1 MIETGP
7 DGPVIVELRQDA
19 HHQESKDMLHPSS
32 PTMSLFPRVIP
43 FTALVVP
50 LFFSTLSWCA
60 ALPADLVW
68 ESNDT
73 DPVYADPAAQRGGTF
88 HDFMASFPLTLRKYG
103 PDSNGGFAGYI
114 RETSLPLLAT
124 HPLTGNPMPMLANQW
139 AFGADHKTLYFKIN
153 PKARWSDG
161 QPVTADDWLF
171 TLKMMR
177 SKEINDPWYN
187 NYYSTQ
193 IQDVTKFDDHT
204 LSISSGNEKSRQ
216 DLLQS
221 LPFAPEPSHAI
232 TLSSDWVKEYNWK
245 ILPVTGAY
253 RLSEVKKGKSV
264 SFERVKDWWGNDERY
279 FQHRFNPDR
288 IEIKVLRDQNI
299 AWQHFLRGELDTFG
313 LVMPNWW
320 HDKTKTAEFEK
331 GYIDRLWF
339 YTQTPQSPMG
349 LYLNTA
355 DPLLKD
361 LNVRLG
367 IQYSL
372 AIDKMI
378 ATLLR
383 GDYQRLNSYGS
394 GQGAF
399 TNTDIKA
406 RPFDPKLARDYFAKA
421 GFTKTG
427 PDGVLQNDKG
437 QPLSLSIT
445 YTTAEHAQ
453 RLTLLREEAKKAGLN
468 LELNLM
474 DASAGFK
481 SMLEK
486 KHQSAWMGWST
497 GRYPAYWEHFHKV
510 NANKPQTN
518 NIMNIDDDA
527 ISALVEQ
534 YDKAFDFAKKAELSR
549 QIQQRLF
556 ELASFVPAYQVPY
569 TRAGA
574 WRWIKLPKIPATP
587 QSDLLY
593 WPLDGANSDYSFG
606 GLFWIDEKVKEET
619 QAAIKSGQTFPPVT
633 VVDTRYQQP

>member
-1 MIETGP
+1 MRVT
-7 DGPVIVELRQDA
+7 A
-19 HHQESKDMLHPSS
+19 M
-32 PTMSLFPRVIP
+32 LFPFCWSP
-43 FTALVVP
+43 FGWSAT
-50 LFFSTLSWCA
+50 
-60 ALPADLVW
+60 LPADLKW
-68 ESNDT
+68 ENNDT
-73 DPVYADPAAQRGGTF
+73 DPVYADPEAKRGGTF
-88 HDFMASFPLTLRKYG
+88 RDFMSSFPLTLRKYG
-103 PDSNGGFAGYI
+103 PDSNGGFAAYV
-114 RETSLPLLAT
+114 RETNLPLLST
-124 HPLTGNPMPMLANQW
+124 HPVTRNPIPMLANQW
-139 AFGADHKTLYFKIN
+139 AFGADNKTLYFRIN

-161 QPVTADDWLF
+161 QPVTADDWVF

-193 IQDVTKFDDHT
+193 ISEVTKFDDHT
-204 LSISSGNEKSRQ
+204 LAITSGTEKSRE
-216 DLLQS
+216 DLLEA
-221 LPFAPEPSHAI
+221 LPFTPEPSHAI
-232 TLSSDWVKEYNWK
+232 KLTANWVKEYNWK
-245 ILPVTGAY
+245 VLPVTGPY
-253 RLSEVKKGKSV
+253 QIGELRKGKSV
-264 SFERVKDWWGNDERY
+264 TFDRVKDWWGNDERY

-299 AWQHFLRGELDTFG
+299 AWQHFLRGELDTFP

-320 HDKTKTAEFEK
+320 HDKSKTAEFEK
-331 GYIDRLWF
+331 GYIERLWF
-339 YTQTPQSPMG
+339 YNQTPQPPMG

-355 DPLLKD
+355 DPLLSNLD
-361 LNVRLG
+361 VRLG
-367 IQYSL
+367 IQHAL
-372 AIDKMI
+372 ALDKMI

-383 GDYQRLNSYGS
+383 GDYQRLNTYGS
-394 GQGAF
+394 GQGEF
-399 TNTDIKA
+399 TNTDLKA
-406 RPFDPKLARDYFAKA
+406 RPFDPALAREFFAKA

-427 PDGVLQNDKG
+427 PDGILRNDKD

-486 KHQSAWMGWST
+486 KHQSAWMAWSG
-497 GRYPAYWEHFHKV
+497 GRYPAYWEHFHRV

-518 NIMNIDDDA
+518 NIMNIDDDR

-534 YDKAFDFAKKAELSR
+534 YDKVFDFGKKADLSR
-549 QIQQRLF
+549 QIQQRLY

-574 WRWIKLPKIPATP
+574 WRWIRLPKVPATP

-593 WPLDGANSDYSFG
+593 WPLDGSNSGYSFG
-606 GLFWIDEKVKEET
+606 GLLWIDEAAKAQT
-619 QAAIKSGQTFPPVT
+619 RAAIKGGQTFPPVT
-633 VVDTRYQQP
+633 ITDTTYQQK

>member
-1 MIETGP
+1 MRVT
-7 DGPVIVELRQDA
+7 A
-19 HHQESKDMLHPSS
+19 MLLPFCWS
-32 PTMSLFPRVIP
+32 PFGWSAT
-43 FTALVVP
+43 
-50 LFFSTLSWCA
+50 
-60 ALPADLVW
+60 LPADLKW

-73 DPVYADPAAQRGGTF
+73 DPVYADPEAKRGGTF
-88 HDFMASFPLTLRKYG
+88 RDFMSSFPLTLRKYG
-103 PDSNGGFAGYI
+103 PDSNGGFAAYV
-114 RETSLPLLAT
+114 RETNLPLLST
-124 HPLTGNPMPMLANQW
+124 HPVTRNPIPMLANQW
-139 AFGADHKTLYFKIN
+139 AFGMDNKTLYFRIN

-161 QPVTADDWLF
+161 QPVTADDWVF

-193 IQDVTKFDDHT
+193 ISEVTKFDDHT
-204 LSISSGNEKSRQ
+204 LAITSGTEKSRE
-216 DLLQS
+216 DLLEA
-221 LPFAPEPSHAI
+221 LPFTPEPSHAI
-232 TLSSDWVKEYNWK
+232 KLTANWVKEYNWK
-245 ILPVTGAY
+245 VLPVTGPY
-253 RLSEVKKGKSV
+253 QIGELRKGKSV
-264 SFERVKDWWGNDERY
+264 TFDRVKDWWGNDERY

-299 AWQHFLRGELDTFG
+299 AWQHFLRGELDTFP

-320 HDKTKTAEFEK
+320 HDKSKTAEFEK
-331 GYIDRLWF
+331 GYIERLWF
-339 YTQTPQSPMG
+339 YNQTPQPPMG

-355 DPLLKD
+355 DPLLSNLD
-361 LNVRLG
+361 VRLG
-367 IQYSL
+367 IQHAL
-372 AIDKMI
+372 ALDKMI

-383 GDYQRLNSYGS
+383 GDYQRLNTYGS
-394 GQGAF
+394 GQGEF
-399 TNTDIKA
+399 TNTDLKA
-406 RPFDPKLARDYFAKA
+406 RPFDPALAREFFAKA

-427 PDGVLQNDKG
+427 PDGILRNDKG

-486 KHQSAWMGWST
+486 KHQSAWMAWSG
-497 GRYPAYWEHFHKV
+497 GRYPAYWEHFHRV

-518 NIMNIDDDA
+518 NIMNIDDDR

-534 YDKAFDFAKKAELSR
+534 YDKAFDFSKKADLSR
-549 QIQQRLF
+549 QIQQRLY

-574 WRWIKLPKIPATP
+574 WRWIRLPKVPATP

-593 WPLDGANSDYSFG
+593 WPLDGSNSGYSFG
-606 GLFWIDEKVKEET
+606 GLLWIDEAAKAQT
-619 QAAIKSGQTFPPVT
+619 RAAIKGGQTFPPVT
-633 VVDTRYQQP
+633 ITDTTYQQK

>member
-1 MIETGP
+1 M
-7 DGPVIVELRQDA
+7 R
-19 HHQESKDMLHPSS
+19 HPSLSIIPSLPGIMRVTAMLLPFCWS
-32 PTMSLFPRVIP
+32 PFGWSAT
-43 FTALVVP
+43 
-50 LFFSTLSWCA
+50 
-60 ALPADLVW
+60 LPADLKW

-73 DPVYADPAAQRGGTF
+73 DPVYADPEAKRGGTF
-88 HDFMASFPLTLRKYG
+88 RDFMSSFPLTLRKYG
-103 PDSNGGFAGYI
+103 PDSNGGFAAYV
-114 RETSLPLLAT
+114 RETNLPLLST
-124 HPLTGNPMPMLANQW
+124 HPVTRNPIPMLANQW
-139 AFGADHKTLYFKIN
+139 AFGTDNKTLYFRIN

-161 QPVTADDWLF
+161 QPVTADDWVF

-193 IQDVTKFDDHT
+193 ISEVTKFDDHT
-204 LSISSGNEKSRQ
+204 LAITSGTEKSRE
-216 DLLQS
+216 DLLEA
-221 LPFAPEPSHAI
+221 LPFTPEPSHAI
-232 TLSSDWVKEYNWK
+232 KLTANWVKEYNWK
-245 ILPVTGAY
+245 VLPVTGPY
-253 RLSEVKKGKSV
+253 QTGELRKGKSV
-264 SFERVKDWWGNDERY
+264 TFDRVKDWWGNDERY

-299 AWQHFLRGELDTFG
+299 AWQHFLRGELDTFP

-320 HDKTKTAEFEK
+320 HDKSKTAEFEK
-331 GYIDRLWF
+331 GYIERLWF
-339 YTQTPQSPMG
+339 YNQTPQPPMG

-355 DPLLKD
+355 DPLLSNLD
-361 LNVRLG
+361 VRLG
-367 IQYSL
+367 IQHAL
-372 AIDKMI
+372 ALDKMI

-383 GDYQRLNSYGS
+383 GDYQRLNTYGS
-394 GQGAF
+394 GQGEF
-399 TNTDIKA
+399 TNTDLKA
-406 RPFDPKLARDYFAKA
+406 RPFDPALAREFFAKA

-427 PDGVLQNDKG
+427 PDGILRNDKG

-486 KHQSAWMGWST
+486 KHQSAWMAWSG
-497 GRYPAYWEHFHKV
+497 GRYPAYWEHFHRV

-518 NIMNIDDDA
+518 NIMNIDDDR

-534 YDKAFDFAKKAELSR
+534 YDKAFDFSKKADLSR
-549 QIQQRLF
+549 QIQQRLY

-574 WRWIKLPKIPATP
+574 WRWIRLPKVPATP

-593 WPLDGANSDYSFG
+593 WPLDGSNSGYSFG
-606 GLFWIDEKVKEET
+606 GLLWIDEAAKAQT
-619 QAAIKSGQTFPPVT
+619 RAAIKGGQTFPPVT
-633 VVDTRYQQP
+633 ITDTTYQQK

>member
-1 MIETGP
+1 M
-7 DGPVIVELRQDA
+7 R
-19 HHQESKDMLHPSS
+19 HPSPS
-32 PTMSLFPRVIP
+32 IIPSLPCALRV
-43 FTALVVP
+43 TAIVLP
-50 LFFSTLSWCA
+50 LCWSTFGWSA
-60 ALPADLVW
+60 TLPADLKW

-73 DPVYADPAAQRGGTF
+73 DPVYADPDARRGGTF
-88 HDFMASFPLTLRKYG
+88 HEFMSSFPLTLRKYG
-103 PDSNGGFAGYI
+103 PDSNGGFAGYV
-114 RETSLPLLAT
+114 RETNLPLLST
-124 HPLTGNPMPMLANQW
+124 HPVTGNPLPMLANQW
-139 AFGADHKTLYFKIN
+139 AFGSDHKTLYFRIN

-161 QPVTADDWLF
+161 QPVTADDWVF

-193 IQDVTKFDDHT
+193 ISEVTKFDDHT
-204 LSISSGNEKSRQ
+204 LAITSGTEKSRE
-216 DLLQS
+216 DLLES
-221 LPFAPEPSHAI
+221 LPFSPEPSHAI
-232 TLSSDWVKEYNWK
+232 KLTANWVKEYNWK
-245 ILPVTGAY
+245 VLPVTGAY
-253 RLSEVKKGKSV
+253 RIGEVKKGKSV
-264 SFERVKDWWGNDERY
+264 TFNRVKDWWGDGERY

-299 AWQHFLRGELDTFG
+299 AWQHFLRGELDTFP
-313 LVMPNWW
+313 LTMPNWW
-320 HDKTKTAEFEK
+320 HDKSKTAEFEK
-331 GYIDRLWF
+331 GYIERLWF
-339 YTQTPQSPMG
+339 YNQTPQPPMG

-355 DPLLKD
+355 DPLLSSLD
-361 LNVRLG
+361 VRLG
-367 IQYSL
+367 IQHAL
-372 AIDKMI
+372 AFDKMLE
-378 ATLLR
+378 TLLR
-383 GDYQRLNSYGS
+383 GDYQRLNTYGS

-406 RPFDPKLARDYFAKA
+406 RSFDPKLAREYFAKA

-427 PDGVLQNDKG
+427 PDGILQNDKG
-437 QPLSLSIT
+437 QPLTLNIT

-486 KHQSAWMGWST
+486 KHQSAWMAWSG
-497 GRYPAYWEHFHKV
+497 GRYPAYWEFFHKV

-534 YDKAFDFAKKAELSR
+534 YDKAFDFGKKAELSR
-549 QIQQRLF
+549 QIQQRLY

-574 WRWIKLPKIPATP
+574 WRWVRLPKVPATP

-593 WPLDGANSDYSFG
+593 WPLDGGNSGYSYG
-606 GLFWIDEKVKEET
+606 GLLWIDEEAKT
-619 QAAIKSGQTFPPVT
+619 QTRAAIKSGQTFPPVT
-633 VVDTRYQQP
+633 RIDTTYQQK

>member
-1 MIETGP
+1 M
-7 DGPVIVELRQDA
+7 R
-19 HHQESKDMLHPSS
+19 HPSLSIIPSLPGIMRVTAMLLPFCWS
-32 PTMSLFPRVIP
+32 PFGWSAT
-43 FTALVVP
+43 
-50 LFFSTLSWCA
+50 
-60 ALPADLVW
+60 LPADLKW

-73 DPVYADPAAQRGGTF
+73 DPVYADPEAKRGGTF
-88 HDFMASFPLTLRKYG
+88 RDFMSSFPLTLRKYG
-103 PDSNGGFAGYI
+103 PDSNGGFAAYV
-114 RETSLPLLAT
+114 RETNLPLLSA
-124 HPLTGNPMPMLANQW
+124 HPVTRNPIPMLANQW
-139 AFGADHKTLYFKIN
+139 AFGADNKTLYFRIN

-161 QPVTADDWLF
+161 QPVTADDWVF

-193 IQDVTKFDDHT
+193 ISEVTKFDDHT
-204 LSISSGNEKSRQ
+204 LAITSGTEKSRE
-216 DLLQS
+216 DLLEA
-221 LPFAPEPSHAI
+221 LPFTPEPSHAI
-232 TLSSDWVKEYNWK
+232 KLTANWVKEYNWK
-245 ILPVTGAY
+245 VLPVTGPY
-253 RLSEVKKGKSV
+253 QIGELRKGKSV
-264 SFERVKDWWGNDERY
+264 TFDRVKDWWGNDERY

-299 AWQHFLRGELDTFG
+299 AWQHFLRGELDTFP

-320 HDKTKTAEFEK
+320 HDKSKTAEFEK
-331 GYIDRLWF
+331 GYIERLWF
-339 YTQTPQSPMG
+339 YNQTPQPPMG

-355 DPLLKD
+355 DPLLSNLD
-361 LNVRLG
+361 VRLG
-367 IQYSL
+367 IQHAL
-372 AIDKMI
+372 ALDKMI

-383 GDYQRLNSYGS
+383 GDYQRLNTYGS
-394 GQGAF
+394 GQGEF
-399 TNTDIKA
+399 TNTDLKA
-406 RPFDPKLARDYFAKA
+406 RPFDPALAREFFAKA
-421 GFTKTG
+421 GFTKAG
-427 PDGVLQNDKG
+427 PDGILRNDKG

-486 KHQSAWMGWST
+486 KHQSAWMAWSG
-497 GRYPAYWEHFHKV
+497 GRYPAYWEHFHRV

-518 NIMNIDDDA
+518 NIMNIDDDR

-534 YDKAFDFAKKAELSR
+534 YDKAFDFSKKADLSR
-549 QIQQRLF
+549 QIQQRLY

-574 WRWIKLPKIPATP
+574 WRWIRLPKVPATP

-593 WPLDGANSDYSFG
+593 WPLDGSNSGYSFG
-606 GLFWIDEKVKEET
+606 GLLWIDEAAKAQT
-619 QAAIKSGQTFPPVT
+619 RAAIKGGQTFPPVT
-633 VVDTRYQQP
+633 ITDTTYQQK

>member
-1 MIETGP
+1 M
-7 DGPVIVELRQDA
+7 R
-19 HHQESKDMLHPSS
+19 HPSLSIIPSLPGIMRVTAMLLPFCWS
-32 PTMSLFPRVIP
+32 PFGWSAT
-43 FTALVVP
+43 
-50 LFFSTLSWCA
+50 
-60 ALPADLVW
+60 LPADLKW

-73 DPVYADPAAQRGGTF
+73 DPVYADPEAKRGGTF
-88 HDFMASFPLTLRKYG
+88 RDFMSSFPLTLRKYG
-103 PDSNGGFAGYI
+103 PDSNGGFAAYV
-114 RETSLPLLAT
+114 RETNLPLLST
-124 HPLTGNPMPMLANQW
+124 HPVTRNPIPMLANQW
-139 AFGADHKTLYFKIN
+139 AFGADNKTLYFRIN

-161 QPVTADDWLF
+161 QPVTADDWVF

-193 IQDVTKFDDHT
+193 ISEVTKFDDHT
-204 LSISSGNEKSRQ
+204 LAITSGTEKSRE
-216 DLLQS
+216 DLLEA
-221 LPFAPEPSHAI
+221 LPFTPEPSHAI
-232 TLSSDWVKEYNWK
+232 KLTANWVKEYNWK
-245 ILPVTGAY
+245 VLPVTGPY
-253 RLSEVKKGKSV
+253 QIGELKKGKSV
-264 SFERVKDWWGNDERY
+264 TFDRVKDWWGNDERY

-299 AWQHFLRGELDTFG
+299 AWQHFLRGELDTFP

-320 HDKTKTAEFEK
+320 HDKSKTAEFEK
-331 GYIDRLWF
+331 GYIERLWF
-339 YTQTPQSPMG
+339 HNQTPQPPMG

-355 DPLLKD
+355 DPLLSNLD
-361 LNVRLG
+361 VRLG
-367 IQYSL
+367 IQHAL
-372 AIDKMI
+372 ALDKMI

-383 GDYQRLNSYGS
+383 GDYQRLNTYGS
-394 GQGAF
+394 GQGDF
-399 TNTDIKA
+399 TNTDLKA
-406 RPFDPKLARDYFAKA
+406 RPFDPALAREFFAKA

-427 PDGVLQNDKG
+427 PDGILRNDKG

-486 KHQSAWMGWST
+486 KHQSAWMAWSG
-497 GRYPAYWEHFHKV
+497 GRYPAYWEHFHRV

-518 NIMNIDDDA
+518 NIMNIDDDR

-534 YDKAFDFAKKAELSR
+534 YDKAFDFGKKADLSR
-549 QIQQRLF
+549 QIQQRLY

-574 WRWIKLPKIPATP
+574 WRWVRLPKVPATP

-593 WPLDGANSDYSFG
+593 WPLDGSNSGYSFG
-606 GLFWIDEKVKEET
+606 GLLWIDEAAKAQT
-619 QAAIKSGQTFPPVT
+619 RAAIKGGQTFPPVT
-633 VVDTRYQQP
+633 ITDTTYQQK

>member
-1 MIETGP
+1 MPHSASP
-7 DGPVIVELRQDA
+7 DVR
-19 HHQESKDMLHPSS
+19 PSTAMR
-32 PTMSLFPRVIP
+32 TMALSL
-43 FTALVVP
+43 P
-50 LFFSTLSWCA
+50 LCWSAFGWSAS
-60 ALPADLVW
+60 LPADLVW
-68 ESNDT
+68 ESNDS

-88 HDFMASFPLTLRKYG
+88 HDFMSSFPLTLRKYG

-114 RETSLPLLAT
+114 RETNLPLLAT
-124 HPLTGNPMPMLANQW
+124 HPVTGKPMPMLANQW
-139 AFGADHKTLYFKIN
+139 AFGADHKTLYFRIN

-193 IQDVTKFDDHT
+193 ITDVTKFDAHT
-204 LSISSGNEKSRQ
+204 LSITSGNEKSRE
-216 DLLQS
+216 DLLES
-221 LPFAPEPSHAI
+221 LPFSPEPSHAI
-232 TLSSDWVKEYNWK
+232 QLTPDWVKAYNWK
-245 ILPVTGAY
+245 VLPVTGAY
-253 RLSEVKKGKSV
+253 RLAELKKGKSI
-264 SFERVKDWWGNDERY
+264 SFERIKDWWGDDERY

-299 AWQHFLRGELDTFG
+299 AWQHFLRGELDTFQ

-320 HDKTKTAEFEK
+320 HDKSKTPEFEQ
-331 GYIDRLWF
+331 GYIDKLWF

-355 DPLLKD
+355 DPLLSD

-367 IQYSL
+367 IQHAL

-383 GDYQRLNSYGS
+383 GDYQRLNTYGS

-399 TNTDIKA
+399 TNTDLKA
-406 RPFDPKLARDYFAKA
+406 RPFDPKLAREYFAKA
-421 GFTKTG
+421 GFTKAG

-437 QPLSLSIT
+437 QPLSLAIT

-518 NIMNIDDDA
+518 NIMNLDDDA
-527 ISALVEQ
+527 LTALVEQ
-534 YDKAFDFAKKAELSR
+534 YDKAYDFAKKAELSR
-549 QIQQRLF
+549 EIQQRLF
-556 ELASFVPAYQVPY
+556 DLASFVPAYQVPY

-574 WRWIKLPKIPATP
+574 WRWVKLPKVPATP
-587 QSDLLY
+587 KSDLLY
-593 WPLDGANSDYSFG
+593 WPLDGGNSGYSYG
-606 GLFWIDEKVKEET
+606 GLFWIDEKVREET
-619 QAAIKSGQTFPPVT
+619 QAAVKSGQRFPPVT

>member
-1 MIETGP
+1 M
-7 DGPVIVELRQDA
+7 R
-19 HHQESKDMLHPSS
+19 HPSLSIIPSLPGIMRVTAMLLPFCWS
-32 PTMSLFPRVIP
+32 PFGWSAT
-43 FTALVVP
+43 
-50 LFFSTLSWCA
+50 
-60 ALPADLVW
+60 LPADLKW

-73 DPVYADPAAQRGGTF
+73 DPVYADPEAKRGGTF
-88 HDFMASFPLTLRKYG
+88 RDFMSSFPLTLRKYG
-103 PDSNGGFAGYI
+103 PDSNGGFAAYV
-114 RETSLPLLAT
+114 RETNLPLLST
-124 HPLTGNPMPMLANQW
+124 HPVTRNPIPMLANQW
-139 AFGADHKTLYFKIN
+139 AFGTDNKTLYFRIN

-161 QPVTADDWLF
+161 QPVTADDWVF

-193 IQDVTKFDDHT
+193 ISEVTKFDDHT
-204 LSISSGNEKSRQ
+204 LAITSGTEKSRE
-216 DLLQS
+216 DLLEA
-221 LPFAPEPSHAI
+221 LPFTPEPSHAI
-232 TLSSDWVKEYNWK
+232 KLTANWVKEYNWK
-245 ILPVTGAY
+245 VLPVTGPY
-253 RLSEVKKGKSV
+253 QIGELKKGKSV
-264 SFERVKDWWGNDERY
+264 TFDRVKDWWGNDERY

-299 AWQHFLRGELDTFG
+299 AWQHFLRGELDTFP

-320 HDKTKTAEFEK
+320 HDKSKTAEFEK
-331 GYIDRLWF
+331 GYIERLWF
-339 YTQTPQSPMG
+339 YNQTPQPPMG

-355 DPLLKD
+355 DPLLSNLD
-361 LNVRLG
+361 VRLG
-367 IQYSL
+367 IQHAL
-372 AIDKMI
+372 ALDKMI

-383 GDYQRLNSYGS
+383 GDYQRLNTYGS
-394 GQGAF
+394 GQGEF
-399 TNTDIKA
+399 TNTDLKA
-406 RPFDPKLARDYFAKA
+406 RPFDPALAREFFAKA

-427 PDGVLQNDKG
+427 PDGILRNDKD

-486 KHQSAWMGWST
+486 KHQSAWMAWSG
-497 GRYPAYWEHFHKV
+497 GRYPAYWEHFHRV

-518 NIMNIDDDA
+518 NIMNIDDDR

-534 YDKAFDFAKKAELSR
+534 YDKAFDFGKKAGLSR
-549 QIQQRLF
+549 QIQERLY

-574 WRWIKLPKIPATP
+574 WRWIRLPKVPATP

-593 WPLDGANSDYSFG
+593 WPLDGSNSGYSFG
-606 GLFWIDEKVKEET
+606 GLLWIDEAAKAQT
-619 QAAIKSGQTFPPVT
+619 RAAIKGGQTFPPVT
-633 VVDTRYQQP
+633 ITDSTYQQK

>member
-1 MIETGP
+1 M
-7 DGPVIVELRQDA
+7 R
-19 HHQESKDMLHPSS
+19 HPSFSIIPSLPGIMRVTAMLLPFCWS
-32 PTMSLFPRVIP
+32 PFGWSAT
-43 FTALVVP
+43 
-50 LFFSTLSWCA
+50 
-60 ALPADLVW
+60 LPADLKW

-73 DPVYADPAAQRGGTF
+73 DPVYADPEAKRGGTF
-88 HDFMASFPLTLRKYG
+88 RDFMSSFPLTLRKYG
-103 PDSNGGFAGYI
+103 PDSNGGFAAYV
-114 RETSLPLLAT
+114 RETNLPLLSP
-124 HPLTGNPMPMLANQW
+124 HPVTRNPIPMLANQW
-139 AFGADHKTLYFKIN
+139 AFGADNKTLYFRIN

-161 QPVTADDWLF
+161 QPVTADDWVF

-193 IQDVTKFDDHT
+193 ISEVTKFDDHT
-204 LSISSGNEKSRQ
+204 LAITSGTEKSRE
-216 DLLQS
+216 DLLEA
-221 LPFAPEPSHAI
+221 LPFTPEPSHAI
-232 TLSSDWVKEYNWK
+232 KLTANWVKEYNWK
-245 ILPVTGAY
+245 VLPVTGPY
-253 RLSEVKKGKSV
+253 QIGELKKGKSV
-264 SFERVKDWWGNDERY
+264 TFDRVKDWWGNDERY

-299 AWQHFLRGELDTFG
+299 AWQHFLRGELDTFP

-320 HDKTKTAEFEK
+320 HDKSKTAEFEK
-331 GYIDRLWF
+331 GYIERLWF
-339 YTQTPQSPMG
+339 YNQTPQPPMG

-355 DPLLKD
+355 DPLLSNLD
-361 LNVRLG
+361 VRLG
-367 IQYSL
+367 IQHAL
-372 AIDKMI
+372 ALDKMI

-383 GDYQRLNSYGS
+383 GDYQRLNTYGS
-394 GQGAF
+394 GQGDF
-399 TNTDIKA
+399 TNTDLKA
-406 RPFDPKLARDYFAKA
+406 RPFDPTLAREFFAKA
-421 GFTKTG
+421 GFTKAG
-427 PDGVLQNDKG
+427 PDGILRNDKG

-486 KHQSAWMGWST
+486 KHQSAWMAWSG
-497 GRYPAYWEHFHKV
+497 GRYPAYWEHFHRV

-518 NIMNIDDDA
+518 NIMNIDDDR

-534 YDKAFDFAKKAELSR
+534 YDKAFDFGKKADLSR
-549 QIQQRLF
+549 QIQQRLY

-574 WRWIKLPKIPATP
+574 WRWVRLPKVPATP

-593 WPLDGANSDYSFG
+593 WPLDGSNSGYSFG
-606 GLFWIDEKVKEET
+606 GLLWIDEAAKAQT
-619 QAAIKSGQTFPPVT
+619 RAAIKGGQTFPPVT
-633 VVDTRYQQP
+633 ITDTTYQQK

>member
-1 MIETGP
+1 M
-7 DGPVIVELRQDA
+7 R
-19 HHQESKDMLHPSS
+19 HPSLSIIPSLPGIMRVTAMLLPFCWS
-32 PTMSLFPRVIP
+32 PFGWSAT
-43 FTALVVP
+43 
-50 LFFSTLSWCA
+50 
-60 ALPADLVW
+60 LPADLKW

-73 DPVYADPAAQRGGTF
+73 DPVYADPEAKRGGTF
-88 HDFMASFPLTLRKYG
+88 RDFMSSFPLTLRKYG
-103 PDSNGGFAGYI
+103 PDSNGGFAAYV
-114 RETSLPLLAT
+114 RETNLPLLST
-124 HPLTGNPMPMLANQW
+124 HPVTRNPIPMLANQW
-139 AFGADHKTLYFKIN
+139 AFGMDNKTLYFRIN

-161 QPVTADDWLF
+161 QPVTADDWVF

-193 IQDVTKFDDHT
+193 ISEVTKFDDHT
-204 LSISSGNEKSRQ
+204 LAITSGTEKSRE
-216 DLLQS
+216 DLLEA
-221 LPFAPEPSHAI
+221 LPFTPEPSHAI
-232 TLSSDWVKEYNWK
+232 KLTANWVKEYNWK
-245 ILPVTGAY
+245 VLPVTGPY
-253 RLSEVKKGKSV
+253 QIGELRKGKSV
-264 SFERVKDWWGNDERY
+264 TFDRVKDWWGNDERY

-299 AWQHFLRGELDTFG
+299 AWQHFLRGELDTFP

-320 HDKTKTAEFEK
+320 HDKSKTAEFEK
-331 GYIDRLWF
+331 GYIERLWF
-339 YTQTPQSPMG
+339 YNQTPQPPMG

-355 DPLLKD
+355 DPLLSNLD
-361 LNVRLG
+361 VRLG
-367 IQYSL
+367 IQHAL
-372 AIDKMI
+372 ALDKMI

-383 GDYQRLNSYGS
+383 GDYQRLNTYGS
-394 GQGAF
+394 GQGEF
-399 TNTDIKA
+399 TNTDLKA
-406 RPFDPKLARDYFAKA
+406 RPFDPALAREFFAKA

-427 PDGVLQNDKG
+427 PDGILRNDKG

-486 KHQSAWMGWST
+486 KHQSAWMAWSG
-497 GRYPAYWEHFHKV
+497 GRYPAYWEHFHRV

-518 NIMNIDDDA
+518 NIMNIDDDR

-534 YDKAFDFAKKAELSR
+534 YDKAFDFSKKADLSR
-549 QIQQRLF
+549 QIQQRLY

-574 WRWIKLPKIPATP
+574 WRWIRLPKVPATP

-593 WPLDGANSDYSFG
+593 WPLDGSNSGYSFG
-606 GLFWIDEKVKEET
+606 GLLWIDEAAKAQT
-619 QAAIKSGQTFPPVT
+619 RAAIKGGQTFPPVT
-633 VVDTRYQQP
+633 ITDTTYQQK

>member
-1 MIETGP
+1 MRVT
-7 DGPVIVELRQDA
+7 A
-19 HHQESKDMLHPSS
+19 MLLPFCWS
-32 PTMSLFPRVIP
+32 PFGWSAT
-43 FTALVVP
+43 
-50 LFFSTLSWCA
+50 
-60 ALPADLVW
+60 LPADLKW

-73 DPVYADPAAQRGGTF
+73 DPVYADPEAKRGGTF
-88 HDFMASFPLTLRKYG
+88 RDFMSSFPLTLRKYG
-103 PDSNGGFAGYI
+103 PDSNGGFAAYV
-114 RETSLPLLAT
+114 RETNLPLLST
-124 HPLTGNPMPMLANQW
+124 HPVTRNPIPMLANQW
-139 AFGADHKTLYFKIN
+139 AFGADNKTLYFRIN

-161 QPVTADDWLF
+161 QPVTADDWVF

-193 IQDVTKFDDHT
+193 ISEVTKFDAHT
-204 LSISSGNEKSRQ
+204 LAITSGTEKSRE
-216 DLLQS
+216 DLLEA
-221 LPFAPEPSHAI
+221 LPFTPEPSHAI
-232 TLSSDWVKEYNWK
+232 KLTANWVKEYNWK
-245 ILPVTGAY
+245 VLPVTGPY
-253 RLSEVKKGKSV
+253 QIGEIRKGKSV
-264 SFERVKDWWGNDERY
+264 TFDRVKDWWGNDERY

-299 AWQHFLRGELDTFG
+299 AWQHFLRGELDTFP

-320 HDKTKTAEFEK
+320 HDKSKTAEFEK
-331 GYIDRLWF
+331 GYIERLWF
-339 YTQTPQSPMG
+339 YNQTPQPPMG

-355 DPLLKD
+355 DPLLSNLD
-361 LNVRLG
+361 VRLG
-367 IQYSL
+367 IQHAL
-372 AIDKMI
+372 ALDKMI

-383 GDYQRLNSYGS
+383 GDYQRLNTYGS
-394 GQGAF
+394 GQGDF
-399 TNTDIKA
+399 TNTDLKA
-406 RPFDPKLARDYFAKA
+406 RPFDPALAREFFAKA

-427 PDGVLQNDKG
+427 PDGILRNDKG

-486 KHQSAWMGWST
+486 KHQSAWMAWSG
-497 GRYPAYWEHFHKV
+497 GRYPAYWEHFHRV

-518 NIMNIDDDA
+518 NIMNIDDDR

-534 YDKAFDFAKKAELSR
+534 YDKAFDFGKKADLSR
-549 QIQQRLF
+549 QIQQRLY

-574 WRWIKLPKIPATP
+574 WRWVRLPKVPATP

-593 WPLDGANSDYSFG
+593 WPLDGSNSGYSFG
-606 GLFWIDEKVKEET
+606 GLLWIDEAAKAQT
-619 QAAIKSGQTFPPVT
+619 RAAIKGGQTFPPVT
-633 VVDTRYQQP
+633 ITDTTYQQK

>member
-1 MIETGP
+1 M
-7 DGPVIVELRQDA
+7 R
-19 HHQESKDMLHPSS
+19 HPSLSIIPSLPGIMRVTAMLLPFCWS
-32 PTMSLFPRVIP
+32 PFGWSAT
-43 FTALVVP
+43 
-50 LFFSTLSWCA
+50 
-60 ALPADLVW
+60 LPADLKW
-68 ESNDT
+68 ENNDT
-73 DPVYADPAAQRGGTF
+73 DPVYADPEAKRGGTF
-88 HDFMASFPLTLRKYG
+88 RDFMSSFPLTLRKYG
-103 PDSNGGFAGYI
+103 PDSNGGFAAYV
-114 RETSLPLLAT
+114 RETNLPLLST
-124 HPLTGNPMPMLANQW
+124 HPVTRNPIPMLANQW
-139 AFGADHKTLYFKIN
+139 AFGTDNKTLYFRIN

-161 QPVTADDWLF
+161 QPVTADDWVF

-193 IQDVTKFDDHT
+193 ISEVTKFDDHT
-204 LSISSGNEKSRQ
+204 LAITSGTEKSRE
-216 DLLQS
+216 DLLEA
-221 LPFAPEPSHAI
+221 LPFTPEPSHAI
-232 TLSSDWVKEYNWK
+232 KLTANWVKEYNWK
-245 ILPVTGAY
+245 VLPVTGPY
-253 RLSEVKKGKSV
+253 QIGELKKGKSV
-264 SFERVKDWWGNDERY
+264 TFDRVKDWWGNDERY

-299 AWQHFLRGELDTFG
+299 AWQHFLRGELDTFP

-320 HDKTKTAEFEK
+320 HDKSKTAEFEK
-331 GYIDRLWF
+331 GYIERLWF
-339 YTQTPQSPMG
+339 YNQTPQPPMG

-355 DPLLKD
+355 DPLLSNLD
-361 LNVRLG
+361 VRLG
-367 IQYSL
+367 IQHAL
-372 AIDKMI
+372 ALDKMI

-383 GDYQRLNSYGS
+383 GDYQRLNTYGS
-394 GQGAF
+394 GQGDF
-399 TNTDIKA
+399 TNTDLKA
-406 RPFDPKLARDYFAKA
+406 RPFDPALAREFFAKA

-427 PDGVLQNDKG
+427 PDGILRNDKG

-486 KHQSAWMGWST
+486 KHQSAWMAWSG
-497 GRYPAYWEHFHKV
+497 GRYPAYWEHFHRV

-518 NIMNIDDDA
+518 NIMNIDDDR

-534 YDKAFDFAKKAELSR
+534 YDKAFDFSKKADLSR
-549 QIQQRLF
+549 QIQQRLY

-574 WRWIKLPKIPATP
+574 WRWVRLPKVPTTP

-593 WPLDGANSDYSFG
+593 WPLDGSNSGYSFG
-606 GLFWIDEKVKEET
+606 GLLWIDEAAKAQT
-619 QAAIKSGQTFPPVT
+619 RAAIKGGQTFPPVT
-633 VVDTRYQQP
+633 ITDSTYQQK

>member
-1 MIETGP
+1 MRVT
-7 DGPVIVELRQDA
+7 A
-19 HHQESKDMLHPSS
+19 MLLPFCWS
-32 PTMSLFPRVIP
+32 PFGWSAT
-43 FTALVVP
+43 
-50 LFFSTLSWCA
+50 
-60 ALPADLVW
+60 LPADLKW
-68 ESNDT
+68 ENNDT
-73 DPVYADPAAQRGGTF
+73 DPVYADPEAKRGGTF
-88 HDFMASFPLTLRKYG
+88 RDFMSSFPLTLRKYG
-103 PDSNGGFAGYI
+103 PDSNGGFAAYV
-114 RETSLPLLAT
+114 RETNLPLLST
-124 HPLTGNPMPMLANQW
+124 HPVTRNPIPMLANQW
-139 AFGADHKTLYFKIN
+139 AFGADNKTLYFRIN

-161 QPVTADDWLF
+161 QPVTADDWVF

-193 IQDVTKFDDHT
+193 ISEVTKFDDHT
-204 LSISSGNEKSRQ
+204 LAITSGTEKSRE
-216 DLLQS
+216 DLLEA
-221 LPFAPEPSHAI
+221 LPFTPEPSHAI
-232 TLSSDWVKEYNWK
+232 KLTANWVKEYNWK
-245 ILPVTGAY
+245 VLPVTGPY
-253 RLSEVKKGKSV
+253 QIGELKKGKSV
-264 SFERVKDWWGNDERY
+264 TFDRVKDWWGNDERY

-299 AWQHFLRGELDTFG
+299 AWQHFLRGELDTFP

-320 HDKTKTAEFEK
+320 HDKSKTAEFEK
-331 GYIDRLWF
+331 GYIERLWF
-339 YTQTPQSPMG
+339 YNQTPQPPMG

-355 DPLLKD
+355 DPLLSNLD
-361 LNVRLG
+361 VRLG
-367 IQYSL
+367 IQHAL
-372 AIDKMI
+372 ALDKMI

-383 GDYQRLNSYGS
+383 GDYQRLNTYGS
-394 GQGAF
+394 GQGDF
-399 TNTDIKA
+399 TNTDLKA
-406 RPFDPKLARDYFAKA
+406 RPFDPALAREFFAKA

-427 PDGVLQNDKG
+427 PDGILRNDKG

-486 KHQSAWMGWST
+486 KHQSAWMAWSG
-497 GRYPAYWEHFHKV
+497 GRYPAYWEHFHRV

-518 NIMNIDDDA
+518 NIMNIDDDR

-534 YDKAFDFAKKAELSR
+534 YDKAFDFSKKADLSR
-549 QIQQRLF
+549 QIQQRLY

-574 WRWIKLPKIPATP
+574 WRWVRLPKVPATP

-593 WPLDGANSDYSFG
+593 WPLDGSNSGYSFG
-606 GLFWIDEKVKEET
+606 GLLWIDEAAKAQT
-619 QAAIKSGQTFPPVT
+619 RAAIKGGQTFPPVT
-633 VVDTRYQQP
+633 ITDTTYQQK

>member
-1 MIETGP
+1 MRVT
-7 DGPVIVELRQDA
+7 A
-19 HHQESKDMLHPSS
+19 MLLPFCWS
-32 PTMSLFPRVIP
+32 PFGWSAT
-43 FTALVVP
+43 
-50 LFFSTLSWCA
+50 
-60 ALPADLVW
+60 LPADLKW
-68 ESNDT
+68 ENNDT
-73 DPVYADPAAQRGGTF
+73 DPVYADPEAKRGGTF
-88 HDFMASFPLTLRKYG
+88 RDFMSSFPLTLRKYG
-103 PDSNGGFAGYI
+103 PDSNGGFAAYV
-114 RETSLPLLAT
+114 RETNLPLLSI
-124 HPLTGNPMPMLANQW
+124 HPVTRNPIPMLANQW
-139 AFGADHKTLYFKIN
+139 AFGADNKTLYFRIN

-161 QPVTADDWLF
+161 QPVTADDWVF

-193 IQDVTKFDDHT
+193 ISEVTKFDDHT
-204 LSISSGNEKSRQ
+204 LAITSGTEKSRE
-216 DLLQS
+216 DLLEA
-221 LPFAPEPSHAI
+221 LPFTPEPSHAI
-232 TLSSDWVKEYNWK
+232 KLTANWVKEYNWK
-245 ILPVTGAY
+245 VLPVTGPY
-253 RLSEVKKGKSV
+253 QIGELKKGKSV
-264 SFERVKDWWGNDERY
+264 TFDRVKDWWGNDERY

-299 AWQHFLRGELDTFG
+299 AWQHFLRGELDTFP

-320 HDKTKTAEFEK
+320 HDKSKTAEFEK
-331 GYIDRLWF
+331 GYIERLWF
-339 YTQTPQSPMG
+339 YNQTPQPPMG

-355 DPLLKD
+355 DPLLSNLD
-361 LNVRLG
+361 VRLG
-367 IQYSL
+367 IQHAL
-372 AIDKMI
+372 ALDKMI

-383 GDYQRLNSYGS
+383 GDYQRLNTYGS
-394 GQGAF
+394 GQGDF
-399 TNTDIKA
+399 TNTDLKA
-406 RPFDPKLARDYFAKA
+406 RPFDPALAREFFAKA

-427 PDGVLQNDKG
+427 PDGILRNDKG

-486 KHQSAWMGWST
+486 KHQSAWMAWSG
-497 GRYPAYWEHFHKV
+497 GRYPAYWEHFHRV

-518 NIMNIDDDA
+518 NIMNIDDDR

-534 YDKAFDFAKKAELSR
+534 YDKAFDFSKKADLSR
-549 QIQQRLF
+549 QIQQRLY

-574 WRWIKLPKIPATP
+574 WRWVRLPKVPATP

-593 WPLDGANSDYSFG
+593 WPLDGSNSGYSFG
-606 GLFWIDEKVKEET
+606 GLLWIDEAAKAQT
-619 QAAIKSGQTFPPVT
+619 RAAIKGGQTFPPVT
-633 VVDTRYQQP
+633 ITDTTYQQK

>member
-1 MIETGP
+1 M
-7 DGPVIVELRQDA
+7 R
-19 HHQESKDMLHPSS
+19 HPSLSIIPSLPGIMRVTAMLLPFCWS
-32 PTMSLFPRVIP
+32 PFGWSAT
-43 FTALVVP
+43 
-50 LFFSTLSWCA
+50 
-60 ALPADLVW
+60 LPADLKW

-73 DPVYADPAAQRGGTF
+73 DPVYADPEAKRGGTF
-88 HDFMASFPLTLRKYG
+88 RDFMSSFPLTLRKYG
-103 PDSNGGFAGYI
+103 PDSNGGFAAYV
-114 RETSLPLLAT
+114 RETNLPLLST
-124 HPLTGNPMPMLANQW
+124 HPVTRNPIPMLANQW
-139 AFGADHKTLYFKIN
+139 AFGADNKTLYFRIN

-161 QPVTADDWLF
+161 QPVTADDWVF

-193 IQDVTKFDDHT
+193 ISEVTKFDDHT
-204 LSISSGNEKSRQ
+204 LAITSGTEKSRE
-216 DLLQS
+216 DLLEA
-221 LPFAPEPSHAI
+221 LPFTPEPSHAI
-232 TLSSDWVKEYNWK
+232 KLTANWVKEYNWK
-245 ILPVTGAY
+245 VLPVTGPY
-253 RLSEVKKGKSV
+253 QIGELKKGKSV
-264 SFERVKDWWGNDERY
+264 TFDRVKDWWGNDERY

-299 AWQHFLRGELDTFG
+299 AWQHFLRGELDTFP

-320 HDKTKTAEFEK
+320 HDKSKTAEFEK
-331 GYIDRLWF
+331 GYIERLWF
-339 YTQTPQSPMG
+339 YNQTPQPPMG

-355 DPLLKD
+355 DPLLSNLD
-361 LNVRLG
+361 VRLG
-367 IQYSL
+367 IQHAL
-372 AIDKMI
+372 ALDKMI

-383 GDYQRLNSYGS
+383 GDYQRLNTYGS
-394 GQGAF
+394 GQGEF
-399 TNTDIKA
+399 TNTDLKA
-406 RPFDPKLARDYFAKA
+406 RPFDPALAREFFAKA

-427 PDGVLQNDKG
+427 PDGILRNDKD

-486 KHQSAWMGWST
+486 KHQSAWMAWSG
-497 GRYPAYWEHFHKV
+497 GRYPAYWEHFHRV

-518 NIMNIDDDA
+518 NIMNIDDDR

-534 YDKAFDFAKKAELSR
+534 YDKAFDFSKKADLSR
-549 QIQQRLF
+549 QIQQRLY

-574 WRWIKLPKIPATP
+574 WRWIRLPKVPATP

-593 WPLDGANSDYSFG
+593 WPLDGSNSGYSFG
-606 GLFWIDEKVKEET
+606 GLLWIDEAAKAQT
-619 QAAIKSGQTFPPVT
+619 RAAIKGGQTFPPVT
-633 VVDTRYQQP
+633 ITDTTYQQK

>member
-1 MIETGP
+1 M
-7 DGPVIVELRQDA
+7 R
-19 HHQESKDMLHPSS
+19 HPSLSIIPSLPGIMRVTAMLLPFCWS
-32 PTMSLFPRVIP
+32 PFGWSAT
-43 FTALVVP
+43 
-50 LFFSTLSWCA
+50 
-60 ALPADLVW
+60 LPADLKW

-73 DPVYADPAAQRGGTF
+73 DPVYADPEAKRGGTF
-88 HDFMASFPLTLRKYG
+88 RDFMSSFPLTLRKYG
-103 PDSNGGFAGYI
+103 PDSNGGFAAYV
-114 RETSLPLLAT
+114 RETNLPLLST
-124 HPLTGNPMPMLANQW
+124 HPVTRNPIPMLANQW
-139 AFGADHKTLYFKIN
+139 AFGADNKTLYFRIN

-161 QPVTADDWLF
+161 QPVTADDWVF

-193 IQDVTKFDDHT
+193 ISEVTKFDDHT
-204 LSISSGNEKSRQ
+204 LAITSGTEKSRE
-216 DLLQS
+216 DLLEA
-221 LPFAPEPSHAI
+221 LPFTPEPSHAI
-232 TLSSDWVKEYNWK
+232 KLTANWVKEYNWK
-245 ILPVTGAY
+245 VLPVTGPY
-253 RLSEVKKGKSV
+253 QIGELRKGKSV
-264 SFERVKDWWGNDERY
+264 TFDRVKDWWGNDERY

-299 AWQHFLRGELDTFG
+299 AWQHFLRGELDTFP

-320 HDKTKTAEFEK
+320 HDKSKTAEFEK
-331 GYIDRLWF
+331 GYIERLWF
-339 YTQTPQSPMG
+339 YNQTPQPPMG

-355 DPLLKD
+355 DPLLSNLD
-361 LNVRLG
+361 VRLG
-367 IQYSL
+367 IQHAL
-372 AIDKMI
+372 ALDKMI

-383 GDYQRLNSYGS
+383 GDYQRLNTYGS
-394 GQGAF
+394 GQGDF
-399 TNTDIKA
+399 TNTDLKA
-406 RPFDPKLARDYFAKA
+406 RPFDPALAREFFAKA

-427 PDGVLQNDKG
+427 PDGILRNDKG

-486 KHQSAWMGWST
+486 KHQSAWMAWSG
-497 GRYPAYWEHFHKV
+497 GRYPAYWEYFHRV

-518 NIMNIDDDA
+518 NIMNIDDDR

-534 YDKAFDFAKKAELSR
+534 YDKAFDFGKKADLSR
-549 QIQQRLF
+549 QIQQRLY

-574 WRWIKLPKIPATP
+574 WRWIRLPKVPATP

-593 WPLDGANSDYSFG
+593 WPLDGSNSGYSFG
-606 GLFWIDEKVKEET
+606 GLLWIDEAAKAQT
-619 QAAIKSGQTFPPVT
+619 RAAIKGGQTFPPVT
-633 VVDTRYQQP
+633 ITDTTYQQK

>member
-1 MIETGP
+1 M
-7 DGPVIVELRQDA
+7 R
-19 HHQESKDMLHPSS
+19 HPSLS
-32 PTMSLFPRVIP
+32 IIP
-43 FTALVVP
+43 FLPGIMRVTAMLLP
-50 LFFSTLSWCA
+50 FCWSPFGWSAT
-60 ALPADLVW
+60 LPADLKW

-73 DPVYADPAAQRGGTF
+73 DPVYADPEAKRGGTF
-88 HDFMASFPLTLRKYG
+88 RDFMSSFPLTLRKYG
-103 PDSNGGFAGYI
+103 PDSNGGFAAYV
-114 RETSLPLLAT
+114 RETNLPLLST
-124 HPLTGNPMPMLANQW
+124 HPVTRNPIPMLANQW
-139 AFGADHKTLYFKIN
+139 AFGADNKTLYFRIN

-161 QPVTADDWLF
+161 QPVTADDWVF

-193 IQDVTKFDDHT
+193 ISEVTKFDDHT
-204 LSISSGNEKSRQ
+204 LAITSGTEKSRE
-216 DLLQS
+216 DLLEA
-221 LPFAPEPSHAI
+221 LPFTPEPSHAI
-232 TLSSDWVKEYNWK
+232 KLTANWVKEYNWK
-245 ILPVTGAY
+245 VLPVTGPY
-253 RLSEVKKGKSV
+253 QIGELKKGKSV
-264 SFERVKDWWGNDERY
+264 TFDRVKDWWGNDERY

-299 AWQHFLRGELDTFG
+299 AWQHFLRGELDTFP

-320 HDKTKTAEFEK
+320 HDKSKTAEFEK
-331 GYIDRLWF
+331 GYIERLWF
-339 YTQTPQSPMG
+339 YNQTPQPPMG

-355 DPLLKD
+355 DPLLSNLD
-361 LNVRLG
+361 VRLG
-367 IQYSL
+367 IQHAL
-372 AIDKMI
+372 ALDKMI

-383 GDYQRLNSYGS
+383 GDYQRLNTYGS
-394 GQGAF
+394 GQGEF
-399 TNTDIKA
+399 TNTDLKA
-406 RPFDPKLARDYFAKA
+406 RPFDPALAREFFAKA

-427 PDGVLQNDKG
+427 PDGILRNDKD

-486 KHQSAWMGWST
+486 KHQSAWMAWSG
-497 GRYPAYWEHFHKV
+497 GRYPAYWEHFHRV

-518 NIMNIDDDA
+518 NIMNIDDDR

-534 YDKAFDFAKKAELSR
+534 YDKAFDFSKKADLSR
-549 QIQQRLF
+549 QIQQRLY

-574 WRWIKLPKIPATP
+574 WRWIRLPKVPATP

-593 WPLDGANSDYSFG
+593 WPLDGSNSGYSFG
-606 GLFWIDEKVKEET
+606 GLLWIDEAAKAQT
-619 QAAIKSGQTFPPVT
+619 RAAIKGGQTFPPVT
-633 VVDTRYQQP
+633 ITDTTYQQK

>member
-1 MIETGP
+1 M
-7 DGPVIVELRQDA
+7 R
-19 HHQESKDMLHPSS
+19 HPSLSIIPSLPGIMRVTAMLLPFCWS
-32 PTMSLFPRVIP
+32 PFGWSAT
-43 FTALVVP
+43 
-50 LFFSTLSWCA
+50 
-60 ALPADLVW
+60 LPADLKW

-73 DPVYADPAAQRGGTF
+73 DPVYADPEAKRGGTF
-88 HDFMASFPLTLRKYG
+88 RDFMSSFPLTLRKYG
-103 PDSNGGFAGYI
+103 PDSNGGFAAYV
-114 RETSLPLLAT
+114 RETNLPLLST
-124 HPLTGNPMPMLANQW
+124 HPVTRNPIPMLANQW
-139 AFGADHKTLYFKIN
+139 AFGADNKTLYFRIN

-161 QPVTADDWLF
+161 QPVTADDWVF

-193 IQDVTKFDDHT
+193 ISEVTKFDDHT
-204 LSISSGNEKSRQ
+204 LAITSGTEKSRE
-216 DLLQS
+216 DLLEA
-221 LPFAPEPSHAI
+221 LPFTPEPSHAI
-232 TLSSDWVKEYNWK
+232 KLTANWVKEYNWK
-245 ILPVTGAY
+245 VLPVTGPY
-253 RLSEVKKGKSV
+253 QIGELKKGKSV
-264 SFERVKDWWGNDERY
+264 TFDRVKDWWGNDERY

-299 AWQHFLRGELDTFG
+299 AWQHFLRGELDTFP

-320 HDKTKTAEFEK
+320 HDKSKTAEFEK
-331 GYIDRLWF
+331 GYIERLWF
-339 YTQTPQSPMG
+339 YNQTPQPPMG

-355 DPLLKD
+355 DPLLSNLD
-361 LNVRLG
+361 VRLG
-367 IQYSL
+367 IQHAL
-372 AIDKMI
+372 ALDKMI

-383 GDYQRLNSYGS
+383 GDYQRLNTYGS
-394 GQGAF
+394 GQGDF
-399 TNTDIKA
+399 TNTDLKA
-406 RPFDPKLARDYFAKA
+406 RPFDPALAREFFAKA

-427 PDGVLQNDKG
+427 PDGILRNDKG

-486 KHQSAWMGWST
+486 KHQSAWMAWSG

-518 NIMNIDDDA
+518 NIMNIDDDR

-534 YDKAFDFAKKAELSR
+534 YDKAFDFSKKADLSR
-549 QIQQRLF
+549 QIQQRLY

-574 WRWIKLPKIPATP
+574 WRWVRLPKVPATP

-593 WPLDGANSDYSFG
+593 WPLDGSNSGYSFG
-606 GLFWIDEKVKEET
+606 GLLWIDEAAKAQT
-619 QAAIKSGQTFPPVT
+619 RAAIKGGQTFPPVT
-633 VVDTRYQQP
+633 ITDSTYQQK